1 MIKNI
6 IHGVSGYILYK
17 GGLPHYTFLIHRI
30 SGLGTLAFLSL
41 HILLESTAHFV
52 PQVYDQLNASL
63 RTPAGLTAEIVMA
76 LLVIFHGINGFRIAC
91 FDLYPNLW
99 APHSAIHSAQAV
111 WIVSILLWLP
121 SAAIMVLHSL
131 RRI

>member
-41 HILLESTAHFV
+41 HILLESTAHFI

-91 FDLYPNLW
+91 FDLYPNLLG
-99 APHSAIHSAQAV
+99 ASFCHSFCSRRVDRFHPPLA
-111 WIVSILLWLP
+111 SI
-121 SAAIMVLHSL
+121 
-131 RRI
+131 RRHYGFA